1 MNRILQ
7 VSIDI
12 APTFLALAG
21 AEVPASMQ
29 GVSFL
34 PQVDD
39 AEAQICDHVFA
50 ERNWQVEY
58 GHERTLRHGKW
69 SYYRNAAP
77 ELMHFG
83 FVNAIFP
90 NYSYASYVDLWERYQ
105 SGCEQKASVQ
115 FSMFLSI
122 LHAFSRF
129 FGEPVL
135 PVRRGS
141 ACLRP

>member
-39 AEAQICDHVFA
+39 AEARSA
-50 ERNWQVEY
+50 TTSSRNGTGRWSTGMSARY
-58 GHERTLRHGKW
+58 GTENG
-69 SYYRNAAP
+69 
-77 ELMHFG
+77 
-83 FVNAIFP
+83 AITETP
-90 NYSYASYVDLWERYQ
+90 
-105 SGCEQKASVQ
+105 
-115 FSMFLSI
+115 
-122 LHAFSRF
+122 
-129 FGEPVL
+129 
-135 PVRRGS
+135 RRS
-141 ACLRP
+141 